1 MGRISSANRNFIVTY
16 ILLVGLP
23 LLGLAGVLR
32 SGRRLSAPISV
43 DGVWKFGLDS
53 ADLPAG
59 KCGKSVGSLQDSLVT
74 ISQSGEGLTL
84 SLDNGSRTDGSGVI
98 EGTTLN
104 ASFLMPAVPASEPG
118 CGTASVFTLTA
129 TIDAKSEPRSML
141 GTISVD
147 GCASCSRVTY
157 RAMRQTRSARVEAH

>member
-1 MGRISSANRNFIVTY
+1 MGRISSANRDFIVAY

-32 SGRRLSAPISV
+32 SGRGLSAPISV
-43 DGVWKFGLDS
+43 DGVWKFGMES

-59 KCGKSVGSLQDSLVT
+59 KCSKSVASLQDSLVT
-74 ISQSGEGLTL
+74 ISQSGKGLTL
-84 SLDNGSRTDGSGVI
+84 SLDNGSRSTGSGVI

-104 ASFLMPAVPASEPG
+104 AAIPLPETSANELG
-118 CGTASVFTLTA
+118 CGTESALTLTA
-129 TIDAKSEPRSML
+129 TIDPKAEPRSML

-147 GCASCSRVTY
+147 GCPSCSSVQY
-157 RAMRQTRSARVEAH
+157 RAARQNRSARPEAH